1 MGGFMK
7 EWKKEIDGIIKDSLK
22 NKDMVKAN
30 VIRMLKA
37 DLVNEEIKQNKDLTE
52 EQVIQVIQ
60 RAVKKRKESIDEYK
74 KVNQETRVQEEENE
88 LKILLPFLPEPLSE
102 GEIVNMIDEIIK
114 EIQPAGMKD
123 FGKVMSA
130 VMQKAQGRVEGKVI
144 NELVKKKLN
153 P

>member
-1 MGGFMK
+1 MK
-7 EWKKEIDGIIKDSLK
+7 EWKKEIDGLIKDSLK
-22 NKDMVKAN
+22 SRDRIKAN

-52 EQVIQVIQ
+52 EQVVQVIQ
-60 RAVKKRKESIDEYK
+60 RAVKKRKESIEEYK

-88 LKILLPFLPEPLSE
+88 LKILMPFLPEQLNE
-102 GEIVNMIDEIIK
+102 DEMIKIIDEIIR
-114 EIQPAGMKD
+114 EMQPVGMKD

-130 VMQKAQGRVEGKVI
+130 VMQKAQGRAEGKMI